1 MARKLSS
8 DKLLFTITVMLVM
21 FGLVM
26 IYSASAVLAM
36 EKNGSPFYF
45 VLRQLL
51 WCLIGMLAMV
61 VLMNVHYRKWNNR
74 ALIYGSLIVSAL
86 VLGLVLFGPRVANVH
101 RWFRLG
107 PLSIQP
113 AELAKLP
120 LILFLAHH
128 LARKQGQIESFP
140 GTILPALFVSGQLA
154 ALVVIEPD
162 LGTAIMFVSVTIV
175 LLFFAGMPLKYF
187 AGFAAL
193 SVPAFYFLVMN
204 VAYRRERLMVFLN
217 PDADPQDTGF
227 QITQSLIALGSG
239 GPKGVGLANGIQKL
253 FYLPEPHTDFI
264 YAIIGEEL
272 GLIGTIVLLL
282 AFLFFLWRGL
292 RIAWKAKDPF
302 GQFLAAGITAMIVL
316 QALINMSVVIGLLP
330 TKGLPLPFISNGGS
344 SLLVNLMAVGILLNI
359 SQHVSA

>member
-1 MARKLSS
+1 
-8 DKLLFTITVMLVM
+8 
-21 FGLVM
+21 M
-26 IYSASAVLAM
+26 IYSASEVLAR
-36 EKNGSPFYF
+36 EENASPFYF

-61 VLMNVHYRKWNNR
+61 ALMNVHYRKWNNR

-101 RWFRLG
+101 RWFRFG

-120 LILFLAHH
+120 LLLFLAHH

-204 VAYRRERLMVFLN
+204 VAY
-217 PDADPQDTGF
+217 
-227 QITQSLIALGSG
+227 
-239 GPKGVGLANGIQKL
+239 
-253 FYLPEPHTDFI
+253 
-264 YAIIGEEL
+264 
-272 GLIGTIVLLL
+272 
-282 AFLFFLWRGL
+282 
-292 RIAWKAKDPF
+292 
-302 GQFLAAGITAMIVL
+302 
-316 QALINMSVVIGLLP
+316 
-330 TKGLPLPFISNGGS
+330 
-344 SLLVNLMAVGILLNI
+344 
-359 SQHVSA
+359 